1 MRYGGEMAHG
11 GGGGARGQ
19 LGVSQFPDLKKKNT
33 IVSGTDQH
41 PLLILYT

>member
-1 MRYGGEMAHG
+1 MVEEEEPGGILEFLNF
-11 GGGGARGQ
+11 Q
-19 LGVSQFPDLKKKNT
+19 IKKKNS